1 MYSPKHFKMDDPS
14 VMRDDE
20 ASLAMTV
27 ERVIKSCR
35 GGQRISLQGDCG
47 EF

>member
-1 MYSPKHFKMDDPS
+1 MDCFA
-14 VMRDDE
+14 DE

-27 ERVIKSCR
+27 ERVIKSYR